1 MFRARENIIGFF
13 EKGIFPF
20 KGNVFK
26 TKEAKS
32 EEKLGEK
39 SEEELRKYINN
50 TLNFI
55 EKKSENINNDFL

>member
-26 TKEAKS
+26 TKEAKP